1 MKRITTENTE
11 NTEEH
16 SASRFCS
23 LPIFQVFSVLSVS
36 SVVTFVFLAALVSTS
51 ALAAAVDSK
60 KGELQNLKARI
71 EALRRDMAKAEESKT
86 YAADQL
92 RETETAISDANR
104 RLHELGAERGELKA
118 QLSELDAQSQR
129 LDRQAGTQQN
139 QLARLLNRQFVG
151 GDSDA
156 LKLLLSGEDPNQSA
170 RDKYF
175 LTRLWRAKADLIQ
188 QLRTVA
194 AEKKQLADTVRE
206 RQTQLAEIER
216 QQQESRAQLLER
228 KKQRLTTMAAIAHRL
243 KAQRREIDTLKR
255 DEQRLTKLIEGLARI
270 AATTK
275 AKPRAKPG
283 NTPPGGS
290 GRVAKAP
297 PLKNQD
303 PGNVGGTFAARR
315 GQLRLPVKGTIAGR
329 FGQPRPEGGATW
341 RGIFI
346 RAAEGLEVK
355 AVAAGAVVFSDW
367 LRGFG
372 NLLII
377 DHGDDFLSVY
387 GNNESLLAAVGASVK
402 DGESVATVG
411 NSGGNPDSGLYFEL
425 RHRGQPFDPLK
436 WALLR
441 EK

>member
-1 MKRITTENTE
+1 MIPRRICVKTL
-11 NTEEH
+11 
-16 SASRFCS
+16 C
-23 LPIFQVFSVLSVS
+23 
-36 SVVTFVFLAALVSTS
+36 LATLFVST
-51 ALAAAVDSK
+51 AFAAGVNSK
-60 KGELQNLKARI
+60 KDELQDLKSRI
-71 EALRRDMAKAEESKT
+71 ESLRRNMARAEESKT

-92 RETETAISDANR
+92 RETESAISDANR
-104 RLHELGAERGELKA
+104 RLHELGAERSELKA
-118 QLSELDAQSQR
+118 QLSGLEAQTQR
-129 LDRQAGTQQN
+129 LDRQAGVQQN

-156 LKLLLSGEDPNQSA
+156 LKLLLSGQDPNQAA

-175 LTRLWRAKADLIQ
+175 LTQLSRAKADLIQ
-188 QLRTVA
+188 QLRAVA
-194 AEKKQLADTVRE
+194 AEKKRLADAVRE
-206 RQTQLAEIER
+206 RQAQLAEIER
-216 QQQESRAQLLER
+216 HEQQSRAQLLDR
-228 KKQRLTTMAAIAHRL
+228 KKQRLTTLAAIAVRL

-270 AATTK
+270 AATKKAAPKVGAGGTASARTPK
-275 AKPRAKPG
+275 AK
-283 NTPPGGS
+283 S
-290 GRVAKAP
+290 H
-297 PLKNQD
+297 D
-303 PGNVGGTFAARR
+303 PGNVGGAFAALR

-329 FGQPRPEGGATW
+329 FGQPRAEGGATW
-341 RGIFI
+341 KGIFI

-355 AVAAGAVVFSDW
+355 AVAGGAVVFSDW

-436 WALLR
+436 WAGNR
-441 EK
+441 